1 MSEILRFETFSST
14 VEPEFWAGLAHH
26 KLHSAQ
32 LDTRRTP
39 VRGEFVGGRRHT
51 VRGNGE
57 TGSPQKV
64 AVPARLR
71 VSQDAWG
78 VAESGAQQQKQQ
90 QQPVVL
96 VSVEGYLLNTN
107 TVEEFKKYDKGELLR
122 SAGAEVLDAIRS
134 GRATQQPGLLWPFLL
149 LTFAD
154 LKKYRF
160 HHWFAFPAVTA
171 DPPDEVTEAPVPISK
186 FVARDKD
193 LAQLLVEFAA
203 FSQANA
209 DSCSAFV
216 ARYRPE
222 APDRRWR
229 ICALGDW
236 DEVNDSAHDGMTM
249 LGFVDPSSHATR
261 PGWPLRNLLTW
272 LRHQHPEVRRTRV
285 LCFRDAVLAQGSTA
299 AAGQQSESIVL
310 EVDVTPTERLTSE
323 CRVSGWE
330 RDAGQRLAPRTVDLS
345 STMDPERLATSALD
359 LNLQLMRWRLAPE
372 IDLARIANTRAL
384 LVGAGTLGA
393 YVARGLLAWGMRKI
407 TFVDNG
413 RVSFSNPPRQPLYE
427 FADSVDGGKPKAE
440 AAASSMRRIFPRV
453 DAQGVQ
459 LSVPMPGHAVPAAEV
474 EDTRAAAAQLEQLIV
489 DHDVVFLLT
498 DSRESRWLPTM
509 LGALHRKLVLCVAL
523 GFDSFVAMRHGVIAD
538 YSSEGSGAG
547 AVDSGTAG
555 PGTTGPGTA
564 GTRAADPVAQDMPEV
579 ERLGCYFCNDVVA
592 PTDSLADRTLDQ
604 QCTVTRPGL
613 APIASGT
620 AVELLATIL
629 QHPLGGLAPA
639 ADSSGAVDGG
649 DVGVFGAPAHQIRGH
664 LTGFRQHAIVGQASS
679 LCTACSPRV
688 IEAYRQHG
696 FEFLQRVFNNTPVA
710 EDSPHRAME
719 AAGVAANY
727 SYLETLTGLA
737 ALHRETDRML
747 EDIEW
752 SENEELGSDGGFETI

>member
-1 MSEILRFETFSST
+1 VLRFETFSST

-32 LDTRRTP
+32 LDTKRTTI
-39 VRGEFVGGRRHT
+39 RGEFVGGRRHA
-51 VRGNGE
+51 VRGNGQ
-57 TGSPQKV
+57 TGPLQKV

-71 VSQDAWG
+71 VKQDAWTI
-78 VAESGAQQQKQQ
+78 AENDTQKQQ
-90 QQPVVL
+90 QQQQQPGVL
-96 VSVEGYLLNTN
+96 VGVDGYLHNTN
-107 TVEEFKKYDKGELLR
+107 TVEEFKRYDKGELLR
-122 SAGAEVLDAIRS
+122 SVGAEVLDAIRS
-134 GRATQQPGLLWPFLL
+134 GKATQKPELLWPFLL

-154 LKKYRF
+154 LKKYLF

-171 DPPDEVTEAPVPISK
+171 DPPDTVTEVPVPISK
-186 FVARDKD
+186 FVARDTD
-193 LAQLLVEFAA
+193 LTQLLDEFAA
-203 FSQANA
+203 FSIANA
-209 DSCSAFV
+209 DFCGTFV
-216 ARYRPE
+216 ARYSPDAPE
-222 APDRRWR
+222 KRWY
-229 ICALGDW
+229 IGALTEW
-236 DEVNDSAHDGMTM
+236 DEVCGSAHDGMAI

-272 LRHQHPEVRRTRV
+272 LRHQHPEVSQTRV
-285 LCFRDAVLAQGSTA
+285 LCFRDAALSQGKVSA
-299 AAGQQSESIVL
+299 AAQKCESIVL
-310 EVDVTPTERLTSE
+310 QVNVTPAVLLTAE

-330 RDAGQRLAPRTVDLS
+330 RDATQRLAPRTVDLS

-372 IDLARIANTRAL
+372 IDLARIAGTRAL

-393 YVARGLLAWGMRKI
+393 YVARALLAWGVRKI

-453 DAQGVQ
+453 DAHGVQ
-459 LSVPMPGHAVPAAEV
+459 LSVPMPGHGVAAAEV
-474 EDTRAAAAQLEQLIV
+474 EGTRAAAAQLEKLV
-489 DHDVVFLLT
+489 VEHDVVFLLT

-523 GFDSFVAMRHGVIAD
+523 GFDSFVAMRHGIVSD
-538 YSSEGSGAG
+538 H
-547 AVDSGTAG
+547 DSNTGG
-555 PGTTGPGTA
+555 PGT
-564 GTRAADPVAQDMPEV
+564 V

-604 QCTVTRPGL
+604 QCTVTRPGI
-613 APIASGT
+613 APIASGI
-620 AVELLATIL
+620 AVELLATTL

-639 ADSSGAVDGG
+639 PVGGDAADGG
-649 DVGVFGAPAHQIRGH
+649 NEGVFGAPAHQVRGY

-696 FEFLQRVFNNTPVA
+696 FDFLL
-710 EDSPHRAME
+710 RAG
-719 AAGVAANY
+719 AANVPANY

-737 ALHRETDRML
+737 ELHRQTDRML

-752 SENEELGSDGGFETI
+752 SEDE

>member
-1 MSEILRFETFSST
+1 MSEVLQFETFSST

-32 LDTRRTP
+32 LDTKRTTI
-39 VRGEFVGGRRHT
+39 RGEFVGGRRHA
-51 VRGNGE
+51 VRGNGK
-57 TGSPQKV
+57 TGSLQKV

-71 VSQDAWG
+71 VNQGAWTI
-78 VAESGAQQQKQQ
+78 AENDTQEQQH
-90 QQPVVL
+90 QQPGVL
-96 VSVEGYLLNTN
+96 VGVDGYLHNTN
-107 TVEEFKKYDKGELLR
+107 TVEEFKGYDKGELLR
-122 SAGAEVLDAIRS
+122 SAGTEVLDAIRS
-134 GRATQQPGLLWPFLL
+134 GKATQKPGLLWPFLL

-171 DPPDEVTEAPVPISK
+171 DPPDTVADGPVPITK
-186 FVARDKD
+186 FVARNAD
-193 LAQLLVEFAA
+193 LTQLLDEFAA
-203 FSQANA
+203 FSSANA
-209 DSCSAFV
+209 DVCGTFV
-216 ARYRPE
+216 AKYSPE
-222 APDRRWR
+222 APEKQWR
-229 ICALGDW
+229 IGTLSEW
-236 DEVNDSAHDGMTM
+236 DEVCGGVHDDMPM
-249 LGFVDPSSHATR
+249 IGFVDPSSHGTR

-272 LRHQHPEVRRTRV
+272 LRHQHPEVSQIRV
-285 LCFRDAVLAQGSTA
+285 LCFRDAALSQGKVSVEAQ
-299 AAGQQSESIVL
+299 QCESIVL
-310 EVDVTPTERLTSE
+310 QVNVTPAASLTAE

-330 RDAGQRLAPRTVDLS
+330 RDSRQRLAPRTVDLS

-359 LNLQLMRWRLAPE
+359 LNLQLMRWRLAPD
-372 IDLARIANTRAL
+372 IDLARISGTRAL

-393 YVARGLLAWGMRKI
+393 YVARALLAWGVRKI

-453 DAQGVQ
+453 DAHGVQ
-459 LSVPMPGHAVPAAEV
+459 LSVPMPGHSVAAAEV
-474 EDTRAAAAQLEQLIV
+474 EDTRAAAAQLEKLV
-489 DHDVVFLLT
+489 VEHDVVFLLT

-523 GFDSFVAMRHGVIAD
+523 GFDSFVAMRHGVISD
-538 YSSEGSGAG
+538 YDCKAGGSGNAG
-547 AVDSGTAG
+547 ST
-555 PGTTGPGTA
+555 
-564 GTRAADPVAQDMPEV
+564 AQDVQDV

-604 QCTVTRPGL
+604 QCTVTRPGI
-613 APIASGT
+613 APIASGI
-620 AVELLATIL
+620 AVELLATTL

-639 ADSSGAVDGG
+639 PVGGDAADGG
-649 DVGVFGAPAHQIRGH
+649 NEGVFGLPAHQVRGY

-696 FEFLQRVFNNTPVA
+696 FDFLLRVFNNTLVA
-710 EDSPHRAME
+710 EEAPHSALEVE
-719 AAGVAANY
+719 AGAANVPANY

-737 ALHRETDRML
+737 ELHRQTDRML

-752 SENEELGSDGGFETI
+752 SEDEAGSSDGFEAI